1 MWAVCAQPPVCGHV
15 VPGLRFLLRC
25 GGWELRWRRM
35 PLRSLGLVQTSA
47 PWERRRPSWRFEGHA
62 VAELVAR
69 ALIGA
74 LGQPGPE
81 RCGCTVLWAN
91 MGFRARPADQC
102 PPGSM
107 TKDLHNPTIVALQR
121 FAKRGRPLHVKART
135 APPILL
141 RTKSTWKRNG
151 WKAKVPDVEWTYTL
165 VTFSKPC
172 IAPIL
177 NLDHLFW
184 KGFGFALC
192 KYRSVLSQK
201 ALMLFWFLWS
211 CCCWRPWLWRQE
223 KCLWCNDAKVGFGQS
238 LQSGLCLDIVIVYAY
253 CKCFWQRYSLH
264 KDRI

>member
-47 PWERRRPSWRFEGHA
+47 PWERRRPSSSWRFEGHA

-201 ALMLFWFLWS
+201 ALMGNLVVLS
-211 CCCWRPWLWRQE
+211 SLIVLLLATVAVATRKVPLMQ
-223 KCLWCNDAKVGFGQS
+223 WCQGGIRTVSAVRTVS
-238 LQSGLCLDIVIVYAY
+238 
-253 CKCFWQRYSLH
+253 RYSHCICLL
-264 KDRI
+264 